1 MITIP
6 RQELDTFRAKC
17 EAAGVP
23 VDYQVREEDGT
34 VSTYHYL
41 GGHPSPWWEEQHR
54 RAIRCA
60 NDPTFPVR
68 IFTRFRN
75 IGTDLDYLCEFHDRA
90 AFEAFQEKERRQLEL
105 LDVSYEK
112 ARYLYPPQ
120 VRILTTDELERRTAL
135 EAGYHTQRINTKQ

>member
-1 MITIP
+1 MITIH
-6 RQELDTFRAKC
+6 QKDYDAFLNKIQ
-17 EAAGVP
+17 AAGTPCDFRVAY
-23 VDYQVREEDGT
+23 DDGT
-34 VSTYHYL
+34 FGTCHYL
-41 GGHPSPWWEEQHR
+41 GGHPSPWLEEQHR

-68 IFTRFRN
+68 IFARFRN

-112 ARYLYPPQ
+112 ARYFYPPQ

-135 EAGYHTQRINTKQ
+135 EAGYHTQRINTKH